1 MYKQQQFMLKK
12 GEYTIFKMF
21 IILFNTLFSLRL
33 CCSAGAGFA
42 LWIVNTRWT
51 YLEEKLSLWAFFHN
65 QDSNLIIFQNLF
77 FPLAPKHR

>member
-42 LWIVNTRWT
+42 L
-51 YLEEKLSLWAFFHN
+51 
-65 QDSNLIIFQNLF
+65 
-77 FPLAPKHR
+77 